1 MFKNL
6 IMFPLSIITLVGF
19 IYIFLLGDRK
29 LILLIISIASI
40 LAIIYNIIKH
50 TKIIKCSKYE
60 QSKYESKLAL
70 NKIITGV
77 VILIILIP
85 IMFIYLT

>member
-6 IMFPLSIITLVGF
+6 IMFPLSIVVLGGF
-19 IYIFLLGDRK
+19 IYSFLFGDRR
-29 LILLIISIASI
+29 LILLIISIVFI
-40 LAIIYNIIKH
+40 LATIYNIIKH
-50 TKIIKCSKYE
+50 TKIIECSKDE
-60 QSKYESKLAL
+60 QNKYKSKLVF

-85 IMFIYLT
+85 IMFMYLT

>member
-1 MFKNL
+1 
-6 IMFPLSIITLVGF
+6 MFPLSIVVLGGF
-19 IYIFLLGDRK
+19 IYSFLFGDRE
-29 LILLIISIASI
+29 LILLIISIVSI
-40 LAIIYNIIKH
+40 LTIIYNIIKH
-50 TKIIKCSKYE
+50 TKIIKCSKDE

-77 VILIILIP
+77 VILIIFIP